1 MGLRYYGTD
10 SEIKTF
16 TNKTFADQIKLLQDR
31 ENDITATAREVIFSA
46 DTFSHN
52 FGVVDTITLNNQT
65 LHQLK
70 LTQDTSTYTL
80 QNSVVRKYSI
90 VVDCGAALENDATL
104 PL

>member
-1 MGLRYYGTD
+1 MGDFEL
-10 SEIKTF
+10 
-16 TNKTFADQIKLLQDR
+16 
-31 ENDITATAREVIFSA
+31 
-46 DTFSHN
+46 N
-52 FGVVDTITLNNQT
+52 FVVVDDFELNQT

>member
-1 MGLRYYGTD
+1 MGLKYYGTD
-10 SEIKTF
+10 AEIKTF
-16 TNKTFADQIKLLQDR
+16 TNKTFADQIKLLQNR
-31 ENDITATAREVIFSA
+31 ENNIELTAREVVFSA
-46 DTFSHN
+46 DTFVHD

-90 VVDCGAALENDATL
+90 VVDCGAALEDDATL